1 MFIKNKNKNGRMTCS
16 QLLVDAGCA
25 NGLSLG
31 GFWCVH
37 GHCQSYNA
45 KFAVKLTCRR
55 SAELLSGRDWS
66 FVFLIQTFSIFL

>member
-1 MFIKNKNKNGRMTCS
+1 MTCS

-31 GFWCVH
+31 GFWSIH

-55 SAELLSGRDWS
+55 SAEVIRKGLE
-66 FVFLIQTFSIFL
+66 FCFSHPNLFNLFMSWLDLKLE